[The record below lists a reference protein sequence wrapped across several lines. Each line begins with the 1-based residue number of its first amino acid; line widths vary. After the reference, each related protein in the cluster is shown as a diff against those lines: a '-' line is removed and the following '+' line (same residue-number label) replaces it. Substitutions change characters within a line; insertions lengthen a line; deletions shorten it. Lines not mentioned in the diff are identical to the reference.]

1 MAQGVEQVR
10 ARITAA
16 RGGAE
21 PAEQR
26 VEYLWRGEEEHQES
40 KTGGTNVGHK
50 CKDTDG
56 VKWARGTCH
65 AVVIDRE
72 AHGGAVSGAG
82 CGTARTCTTRHA

>member
-16 RGGAE
+16 RG
-21 PAEQR
+21 AEQG
-26 VEYLWRGEEEHQES
+26 VEYLWRGEAEHQES

-56 VKWARGTCH
+56 
-65 AVVIDRE
+65 
-72 AHGGAVSGAG
+72 
-82 CGTARTCTTRHA
+82 